1 MGPWSWLVA
10 ISPVLECINGMD
22 ILIYQTLIS
31 DIGSLKQQSKKI
43 VVGKV
48 KWESM
53 KLPLTLDNKNQH
65 CLPREW
71 QKLGLLLDLNNA
83 VVIGCLPICVLV

>member
-48 KWESM
+48 K
-53 KLPLTLDNKNQH
+53 
-65 CLPREW
+65 
-71 QKLGLLLDLNNA
+71 
-83 VVIGCLPICVLV
+83 